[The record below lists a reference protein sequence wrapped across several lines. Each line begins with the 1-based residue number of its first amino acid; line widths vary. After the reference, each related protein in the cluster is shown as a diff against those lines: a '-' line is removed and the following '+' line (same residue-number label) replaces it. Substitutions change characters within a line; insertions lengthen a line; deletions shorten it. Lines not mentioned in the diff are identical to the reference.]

1 MASCTFSS
9 SSSISSSSSFS
20 SSSYGSH
27 AEMFTHQPSPSHHV
41 VNPPTIPTSPQYLP
55 TDNVVIRPRRRKDAD
70 AEGSED
76 LNRVGALIVTREVLC
91 SLFSLPL
98 SSAAD
103 RLGISVTSLKK
114 ICRGFGI
121 RLWPYRF
128 QQYQDKSVPAPS
140 SVGVVGAENGC
151 VASRD
156 GGSGSPL
163 SASTSVSLSPD
174 DEGAEGGQFTT
185 NGGQFTTDSTTT
197 GHDADDTPTWGPS
210 SSEILFSAE
219 QECSPNRRDFGH
231 CVSFRTDGGQ
241 VTTNEGQLTID
252 RTTWRHDTDDT
263 PTWENS
269 SSEFFFSAEQER
281 APNRLDFGCHGSEQ
295 RASEPARGF
304 QSTLSSAPNPDQCTD
319 DEIKVSSVCT

>member
-128 QQYQDKSVPAPS
+128 QQFKDKSVPAPS
-140 SVGVVGAENGC
+140 SVGGVGPENGC
-151 VASRD
+151 VASED
-156 GGSGSPL
+156 GGSGSLL
-163 SASTSVSLSPD
+163 SASTSVSLSPH

-185 NGGQFTTDSTTT
+185 DGGQFTTDGGQFTTDSTT
-197 GHDADDTPTWGPS
+197 S
-210 SSEILFSAE
+210 
-219 QECSPNRRDFGH
+219 
-231 CVSFRTDGGQ
+231 
-241 VTTNEGQLTID
+241 
-252 RTTWRHDTDDT
+252 RHDTDDT
-263 PTWENS
+263 PTWECS
-269 SSEFFFSAEQER
+269 SSEFFLSAEQEH
-281 APNRLDFGCHGSEQ
+281 APNRLDFGCHVSER

-319 DEIKVSSVCT
+319 DEIKVLLAAATNKRRLSHVTTTDHHVTARPEDAVSLDLQHFLSV